1 MAYQAIDPSTEYG
14 VFQRALRSGKGLD
27 PVVSAVSAPIA
38 QGIVKRVM
46 APEAARRK
54 QELAAAKAQ
63 GALAGKGAEIAGQG
77 RLQMQQA
84 VGQLGTTAAALG
96 AAELADYFNT
106 KAQFDA
112 ELAKSPQDARK
123 FLEANPDFDPGE
135 AALQTVIAGTDSD
148 PGISA
153 AQAAAARQA
162 ALTEL
167 RQARVAKEFEAMAPR
182 KTLIEAMASDPQML
196 EVLARRE
203 QEKEAQAIMAA
214 NEERRLRD
222 MAENAERQFRE
233 QNAPG
238 YGDLRLGE
246 TPQPL
251 GVADRPT
258 LTPQGAREV
267 DRPALTPQE
276 TREAQ
281 SMLNQIG
288 FNVGAADGI
297 IGPRTRRGI
306 MMYQQSLGLPATGIL
321 DAVTMD
327 ALRMDFASSINPM
340 SAAEQA
346 RNFNERV
353 QPVSQQLPPY
363 MRPGV

>member
-46 APEAARRK
+46 APEEARRK
-54 QELAAAKAQ
+54 QEFAAAKAQ

-84 VGQLGTTAAALG
+84 VGQLGTTAAALS

-196 EVLARRE
+196 EALARRE

-214 NEERRLRD
+214 N
-222 MAENAERQFRE
+222 AERQLRE

-251 GVADRPT
+251 GVADRPA
-258 LTPQGAREV
+258 LTPQGA
-267 DRPALTPQE
+267 
-276 TREAQ
+276 REAQ

-306 MMYQQSLGLPATGIL
+306 MMYQQSLGLPVTGIL

-327 ALRMDFASSINPM
+327 ALRMDFASAINPM

>member
-46 APEAARRK
+46 APEEARRK
-54 QELAAAKAQ
+54 QEFAAARAQ

-196 EVLARRE
+196 EALARRE

-214 NEERRLRD
+214 N
-222 MAENAERQFRE
+222 AERQLRE

-251 GVADRPT
+251 GVADRPA
-258 LTPQGAREV
+258 LTPQGA
-267 DRPALTPQE
+267 
-276 TREAQ
+276 REAQ

-327 ALRMDFASSINPM
+327 ALRMDFASAINPM

-346 RNFNERV
+346 RSFSARV
-353 QPVSQQLPPY
+353 QPASQQLPPY

>member
-1 MAYQAIDPSTEYG
+1 MPYQAIDPSTEYG

-46 APEAARRK
+46 APEEARRK
-54 QELAAAKAQ
+54 QEFAAARAQ

-84 VGQLGTTAAALG
+84 VGQLGTTAAALS

-196 EVLARRE
+196 EALARRE

-214 NEERRLRD
+214 N
-222 MAENAERQFRE
+222 AERQLRE

-251 GVADRPT
+251 GVADRPA
-258 LTPQGAREV
+258 LTPQGA
-267 DRPALTPQE
+267 
-276 TREAQ
+276 REAQ

>member
-46 APEAARRK
+46 APEEARRK
-54 QELAAAKAQ
+54 QEFAAAKAQ

-84 VGQLGTTAAALG
+84 VGQLGTTAAALS

-196 EVLARRE
+196 EALARRE

-214 NEERRLRD
+214 
-222 MAENAERQFRE
+222 NAERQFRE

-251 GVADRPT
+251 GVADRPA
-258 LTPQGAREV
+258 LTPQGA
-267 DRPALTPQE
+267 
-276 TREAQ
+276 REAQ

-306 MMYQQSLGLPATGIL
+306 MMYQQSLGLPVTGIL

-327 ALRMDFASSINPM
+327 ALRMDFASAINPM

>member
-38 QGIVKRVM
+38 QGIVRRVM
-46 APEAARRK
+46 APEEARRK
-54 QELAAAKAQ
+54 QEFAAARSQ

-112 ELAKSPQDARK
+112 ALAQSPQDARK

-135 AALQTVIAGTDSD
+135 ASLQAVIAGTDSD

-196 EVLARRE
+196 EALARRE
-203 QEKEAQAIMAA
+203 QEKEVQAIIAA
-214 NEERRLRD
+214 NEEQKLRD
-222 MAENAERQFRE
+222 MAANAERQLRE

-251 GVADRPT
+251 GVADRPA
-258 LTPQGAREV
+258 LTPQGA
-267 DRPALTPQE
+267 
-276 TREAQ
+276 REAQ

-306 MMYQQSLGLPATGIL
+306 MMYQQSLGLPATGVL

-327 ALRMDFASSINPM
+327 ALRMDFASAINPM

-346 RNFNERV
+346 RGFSAR
-353 QPVSQQLPPY
+353 QLPPY

>member
-46 APEAARRK
+46 APEEARRK
-54 QELAAAKAQ
+54 QEFAAAKAQ

-84 VGQLGTTAAALG
+84 VGQLGTTAAALS

-196 EVLARRE
+196 EALARRE

-214 NEERRLRD
+214 
-222 MAENAERQFRE
+222 NAERQFRE

-251 GVADRPT
+251 GVADRPA
-258 LTPQGAREV
+258 LTPQGA
-267 DRPALTPQE
+267 
-276 TREAQ
+276 REAQ

-306 MMYQQSLGLPATGIL
+306 MMYQQSLGLPVTGIL

-327 ALRMDFASSINPM
+327 ALRMDFASAINPM

-353 QPVSQQLPPY
+353 QSVSQQLPPY